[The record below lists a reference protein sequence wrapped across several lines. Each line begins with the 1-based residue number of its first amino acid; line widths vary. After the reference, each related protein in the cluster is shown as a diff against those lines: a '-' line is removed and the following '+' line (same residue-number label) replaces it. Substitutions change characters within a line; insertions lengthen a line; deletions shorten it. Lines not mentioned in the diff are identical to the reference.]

1 LAAFVVII
9 HHIELSKL
17 VRHLPNLY
25 DTHDVVK
32 LIGSLGVDLF
42 FVLSG
47 FLITSLLF
55 VEQATPTGIKVG
67 NFIMRRVLR
76 IWPLYFIIVILAFVL
91 PAVPIFN
98 SHLAIYASTH
108 PVGNILLAVLFLP
121 HLQRLIYAP
130 TAFMGHLWSIGIE
143 EQFYLVWSSVV
154 KKLSTVKLV
163 NWILAY
169 ILLYMGIMLA
179 LNILQHINYQPGVFK
194 INYERLLSIVDV
206 FRFDCLLIGAL
217 FAVMHKNLKANS
229 IITHKLFQLFVYLL
243 EAVLVYKANWFYGFF
258 WEAHAVLY
266 GLIILNLVRPETSLI
281 NIDYKLFD
289 ALGKISYGIYMYHP
303 IVISLVLALVYKYK
317 LEWLTY
323 PAVYIITI
331 VIAWLSYRFVESYFL
346 KLKHRF
352 SVISTG

>member
-1 LAAFVVII
+1 MLKKIHYPNLNSLRFLAAFVVII

-206 FRFDCLLIGAL
+206 FR
-217 FAVMHKNLKANS
+217 
-229 IITHKLFQLFVYLL
+229 L